1 MGFSW
6 FSEYLRTKVHLFM
19 ETAKLFAKKMD
30 GDPHGCRPLN
40 QLICINEKRC
50 PYQMKS
56 YEVNYVTWLEATAGT
71 AETTAGATEAAAT
84 AEAAT
89 ATSTVTTL
97 LLSALRLEHLE
108 QLLGGKYL

>member
-1 MGFSW
+1 
-6 FSEYLRTKVHLFM
+6 M

-56 YEVNYVTWLEATAGT
+56 YEVNYVTWLEATAGAAEAAAT
-71 AETTAGATEAAAT
+71 AEATAT